1 MGMIGRP
8 SRFFTRAATLLDPA
22 CFHDHGPGV
31 IIILNPVSIIRTPSC
46 LRVILLL
53 ALANAPSTTLRAQI
67 APSPASAEVKQ
78 FQQLEDNWSIAFA
91 KKDQYA
97 LELLLAPTFV
107 NISAAGVVSTRNQ
120 TITEMFD
127 NSTGNLVSME
137 QRAVTVRVLG
147 DIALVDGTY
156 VIHYRT
162 GSHTVDERG
171 VFTHVY
177 QRARTSWIC
186 VHAQRTA
193 VFDQTDEKAKPGAGK
208 RSNAALPFHIPLVY
222 KGAQPAQPP
231 AQTPPDKQPPQ

>member
-1 MGMIGRP
+1 
-8 SRFFTRAATLLDPA
+8 
-22 CFHDHGPGV
+22 
-31 IIILNPVSIIRTPSC
+31 VS
-46 LRVILLL
+46 
-53 ALANAPSTTLRAQI
+53 
-67 APSPASAEVKQ
+67 EVKQ

-91 KKDQYA
+91 NKDQYA
-97 LELLLAPTFV
+97 MELLLAPTFV
-107 NISAAGVVSTRNQ
+107 NISAGGVVSTRNQ
-120 TITEMFD
+120 TITEMLEH
-127 NSTGNLVSME
+127 STGDLVSME

-147 DIALVDGTY
+147 DIGLVDGTY

-177 QRARTSWIC
+177 QRSRTSWIC

-193 VFDQTDEKAKPGAGK
+193 VFDQTDEKTKPGAGK